1 MVPETGS
8 GTEASVVK
16 ESQTIKYDLPTR
28 ADEEAMRRAQWR
40 QAVEQEL
47 QILVSQAS
55 VLREKINTAKTNYK
69 KQFYGKKFSKV
80 QTQVMQ
86 MVAALQRFQAND
98 QAAAAPTPMSVT
110 PEPQANAN
118 ETPAAA

>member
-1 MVPETGS
+1 MVPDTGS
-8 GTEASVVK
+8 GTEASTVDEKKVV
-16 ESQTIKYDLPTR
+16 KYDLPTR
-28 ADEEAMRRAQWR
+28 AEEEAIRRSQWK

-98 QAAAAPTPMSVT
+98 QAAAAPTPVTAT
-110 PEPQANAN
+110 PETQVNAN

>member
-1 MVPETGS
+1 MVPETGPEV
-8 GTEASVVK
+8 TEATVVK
-16 ESQTIKYDLPTR
+16 ENQTIKYDLPTR
-28 ADEEAMRRAQWR
+28 ADEEAIRRSQWKH
-40 QAVEQEL
+40 AVEQEL

-86 MVAALQRFQAND
+86 MVAALQRFQANE
-98 QAAAAPTPMSVT
+98 QATAPTPVTAT
-110 PEPQANAN
+110 PETQVNAN